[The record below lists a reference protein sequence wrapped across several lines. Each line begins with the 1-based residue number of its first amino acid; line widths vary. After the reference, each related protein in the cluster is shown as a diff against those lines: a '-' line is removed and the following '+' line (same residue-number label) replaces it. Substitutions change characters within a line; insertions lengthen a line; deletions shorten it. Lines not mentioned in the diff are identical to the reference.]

1 MIENIYGDF
10 RPALEFT
17 LKDIE
22 GRINNY
28 CEKELKSGG
37 LELVEHISSRVKDEG
52 SMVEKCSRRGL
63 EPTAHSAL
71 RELTDAVGLRII
83 CGFIDDVYTNVKK
96 IREFEG
102 CEIVMEKDYIKNVK
116 PNGYRSYHMIL
127 SVEEPGMDVDGNFPG
142 HFFVEIQLRTIAM
155 DSWAALEHQLKYK
168 KNISNT
174 DIIVAELKRCADE
187 MASTDISMQTI
198 RDLINEGERESV

>member
-1 MIENIYGDF
+1 MDENIYGEYL
-10 RPALEFT
+10 PALEFT
-17 LKDIE
+17 LKDME
-22 GRINNY
+22 SRINAY
-28 CEKELKSGG
+28 CEEELAKSGI
-37 LELVEHISSRVKDEG
+37 ELVEHISARIKSED
-52 SMVEKCSRRGL
+52 SMVEKCRRRGL
-63 EPTAHSAL
+63 EPTPYSAL
-71 RELTDAVGLRII
+71 RSLTDAVGLRIV

-96 IREFEG
+96 IKEFEG
-102 CEIVMEKDYIKNVK
+102 CDVIMEKDYIKNVK

-127 SVEEPGMDVDGNFPG
+127 SVEEPWADVDGSFPG

-198 RDLINEGERESV
+198 RDLINEE

>member
-1 MIENIYGDF
+1 MSENIYGEF

-22 GRINNY
+22 SRINAY
-28 CEKELKSGG
+28 CMEEAEKSG
-37 LELVEHISSRVKDEG
+37 LELVEHISSRIKDET
-52 SMVEKCSRRGL
+52 SMVEKCMRRGL
-63 EPTAHSAL
+63 EPTPASAL
-71 RELTDAVGLRII
+71 RALTDAVGLRIV
-83 CGFIDDVYTNVKK
+83 CGFIDDVYENVKK
-96 IREFEG
+96 IKEFEG
-102 CEIVMEKDYIKNVK
+102 CEVVAEKDYIKNVK

-127 SVEEPGMDVDGNFPG
+127 SVEEPWTDVDGNFPG
-142 HFFVEIQLRTIAM
+142 RFFVEIQLRTIAM

-174 DIIVAELKRCADE
+174 EIIVAELKRCADE

-198 RDLINEGERESV
+198 RDLINEQN

>member
-1 MIENIYGDF
+1 MNENIYGDY

-22 GRINNY
+22 ERINRY
-28 CEKELKSGG
+28 CEEELHSSGIK
-37 LELVEHISSRVKDEG
+37 LVEHISARIKDED
-52 SMVEKCSRRGL
+52 SMVEKCLRREL
-63 EPTAHSAL
+63 EPCPYSSL
-71 RELTDAVGLRII
+71 RSLTDAVGLRIV

-96 IREFEG
+96 IKEFEG
-102 CEIVMEKDYIKNVK
+102 CKVVTEKDYIKNVK

-127 SVEEPGMDVDGNFPG
+127 SVEEPWVDVDGNFPG
-142 HFFVEIQLRTIAM
+142 HFFVELQLRTIAM

-174 DIIVAELKRCADE
+174 EIIVAELKRCADE

-198 RDLINEGERESV
+198 RDLLNEN

>member
-1 MIENIYGDF
+1 MNENIYGEF

-17 LKDIE
+17 LKDLE
-22 GRINNY
+22 SRINSY
-28 CEKELKSGG
+28 CTEESKKSGFD
-37 LELVEHISSRVKDEG
+37 LVEHISARIKDEK
-52 SMVEKCSRRGL
+52 SMIEKCSRREL
-63 EPTAHSAL
+63 EPTSYSAL
-71 RELTDAVGLRII
+71 RSLTDAIGIRIV
-83 CGFIDDVYTNVKK
+83 CGFIDDVYMNVKK
-96 IREFEG
+96 IKEFEG
-102 CEIVMEKDYIKNVK
+102 CEVVMEKDYIKNVK

-127 SVEEPGMDVDGNFPG
+127 SVEEPWTDVDGHFPG
-142 HFFVEIQLRTIAM
+142 HFFAEIQLRTIAM

-198 RDLINEGERESV
+198 RDLINEQ